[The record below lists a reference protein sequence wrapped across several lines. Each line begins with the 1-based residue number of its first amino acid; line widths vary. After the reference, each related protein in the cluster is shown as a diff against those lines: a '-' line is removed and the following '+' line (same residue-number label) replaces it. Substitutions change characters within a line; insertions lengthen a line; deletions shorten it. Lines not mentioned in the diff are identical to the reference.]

1 MAAIKSTKVPKA
13 FGETYAVIT
22 TITDTF
28 CRERLNEEYG
38 EFARFAAAALCRKRP
53 SPLSRGKPKIWACG
67 ILYALGQVNFL
78 SDKSLDPYMP
88 MCDLCDLLGVGKST
102 ASAKAGIVSKALDL
116 YQFHPDW
123 TLPSMLEHNPFAW
136 FIEINGV
143 LVDARSLPLE
153 IQEAAFQE
161 GLIPYV
167 PGGEERSVLVERYL
181 RLRKISTDHQT
192 VLAKRA
198 IENTAADIA
207 VRIGLV
213 KDSGNISSMDLEV
226 LAPALDI
233 ALFSKGV
240 DGTSLAHRY
249 LKEVGGRLKRDHLTV
264 VEAMAD
270 ARFSVF
276 EMIER
281 HPVAGVVLSDLS
293 TGDEVWLMDQGF
305 EASVRPGYLLAFR
318 LIRPAEFHMTTGVVV
333 SMNDDATWEAAN
345 RRHPLKS
352 TDDLLVISDRDR
364 LAEAVYAAAV
374 ETDALVGAV

>member
-38 EFARFAAAALCRKRP
+38 ELARFATAALCRKRP
-53 SPLSRGKPKIWACG
+53 SPLSRGKPKTWACG

-88 MCDLCDLLGVGKST
+88 LGELCDLMGVGKST
-102 ASAKAGIVSKALDL
+102 ASAKASIVSKALDL

-213 KDSGNISSMDLEV
+213 KDGGNISSMDLEV

-233 ALFSKGV
+233 ALFSKGA

-249 LKEVGGRLKRDHLTV
+249 
-264 VEAMAD
+264 
-270 ARFSVF
+270 
-276 EMIER
+276 
-281 HPVAGVVLSDLS
+281 
-293 TGDEVWLMDQGF
+293 
-305 EASVRPGYLLAFR
+305 
-318 LIRPAEFHMTTGVVV
+318 
-333 SMNDDATWEAAN
+333 
-345 RRHPLKS
+345 
-352 TDDLLVISDRDR
+352 
-364 LAEAVYAAAV
+364 
-374 ETDALVGAV
+374 